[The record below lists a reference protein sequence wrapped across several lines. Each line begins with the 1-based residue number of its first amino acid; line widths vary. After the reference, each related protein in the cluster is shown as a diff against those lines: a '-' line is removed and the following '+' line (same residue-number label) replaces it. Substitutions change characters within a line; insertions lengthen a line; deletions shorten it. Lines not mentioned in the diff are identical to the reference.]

1 MGLAKSVAPD
11 YPFFVLESVL
21 VGATSLKI
29 LSGGWVPLLIGAI
42 AVTILMTWKRGREL
56 AKLEHDTLS
65 LDLFVKSIGNSVH
78 WVPGDA
84 VFMKQ
89 VHPGCTHCHNK
100 LHQRNILV
108 TVVIEDVPFVAPE
121 ERITT
126 ETLAEHFF
134 RIKIFYGFKD
144 ENECTKSTDAS
155 L

>member
-1 MGLAKSVAPD
+1 MG
-11 YPFFVLESVL
+11 
-21 VGATSLKI
+21 
-29 LSGGWVPLLIGAI
+29 
-42 AVTILMTWKRGREL
+42 TITDWCDCSYYFNDMETWSWAYF

-84 VFMKQ
+84 VFMTGTPNVVPHAMLHNIK
-89 VHPGCTHCHNK
+89 HNK
-100 LHQRNILV
+100 VLHQRNILV

-134 RIKIFYGFKD
+134 RIKIFTALKMKWMYQKRLCKPM
-144 ENECTKSTDAS
+144 NS
-155 L
+155 